1 MIDLVLLQTFRVLN
15 DQGTV
20 TAAARALNLSPSA
33 VSQQLRQL
41 ARQAGVDLLEPDGR
55 RLRLTAA
62 GRTLLTHADTLCAQW
77 ERARAELSRHGAR
90 AHRTLRLAGF
100 ATGVGPLLA
109 PVARQ
114 LRAATPPL
122 HVTVEEADTRDCYRK
137 LLADRVDI
145 ALLTPLPGSP
155 SSDDARFHQEPL
167 LDDVLDLVVP
177 AQHALA
183 AHESVDLSAAAHEDW
198 VAPHH
203 DQSRLMR
210 AACALA
216 GFSPRIVHQA
226 DAWQAVL
233 DLIGHGLGVCLVP
246 RLVPVATVASVPSVA
261 GRPRLVR
268 IPVRGTPPPA
278 RRIHTCVRRGS
289 AEQDVIAAGLAA
301 LRACAG
307 RDVLE

>member
-1 MIDLVLLQTFRVLN
+1 MVDLVLLQTFRVLN

-41 ARQAGVDLLEPDGR
+41 ARQTGVDLLEPDGR
-55 RLRLTAA
+55 RLRLTTA
-62 GRTLLTHADTLCAQW
+62 GRTLLTHADRLCTQW
-77 ERARAELSRHGAR
+77 EQARAELSRHGAQT
-90 AHRTLRLAGF
+90 HRTLRLAGF
-100 ATGVGPLLA
+100 ATSVGPLLA
-109 PVARQ
+109 PVAAQ
-114 LRAATPPL
+114 LGAATPPL
-122 HVTVEEADTRDCYRK
+122 RVTVEEADTRSCYEK
-137 LLADRVDI
+137 FLADRVDI
-145 ALLTPLPGSP
+145 ALVTPLPGSP
-155 SSDDARFHQEPL
+155 SSDDARYHLEPL

-183 AHESVDLSAAAHEDW
+183 AEESVDLSAAAHEDW
-198 VAPHH
+198 IAPHH

-226 DAWQAVL
+226 DEWQAVL
-233 DLIGHGLGVCLVP
+233 ALIGHGLGVCLVP
-246 RLVPVATVASVPSVA
+246 RLVPVAAAAPVA
-261 GRPRLVR
+261 GQPSLVR
-268 IPVRGTPPPA
+268 LPVRGTPPPA

-289 AEQDVIAAGLAA
+289 AEQDVIAAGLGA

-307 RDVLE
+307 RDGVE